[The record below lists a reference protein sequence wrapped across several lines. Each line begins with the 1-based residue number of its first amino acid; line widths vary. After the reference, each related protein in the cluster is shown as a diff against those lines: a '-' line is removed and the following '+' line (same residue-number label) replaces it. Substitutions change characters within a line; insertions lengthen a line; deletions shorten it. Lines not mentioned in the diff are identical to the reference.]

1 MNTFKKA
8 LYNITRPSA
17 MKYLT
22 GNLGKVVEDDEK
34 ITCYVKR
41 SKVKKKDYHYTI
53 ACFGIG
59 ENQEKVAKAYNLNKP
74 ICYVIDGLKFKKHQV
89 YIFGYNNCE
98 VIIKNCDF
106 GLGLHIHVNDKC
118 TLDNTNITTFSYLSI
133 GANKLVIKNVDSKQI
148 NAISSESNIYFGADN
163 RIEVIDSNIGCQN
176 ENIS

>member
-74 ICYVIDGLKFKKHQV
+74 ICYVIDGLKFKNIK
-89 YIFGYNNCE
+89 YIYSDIIIVKLSLKI
-98 VIIKNCDF
+98 VI
-106 GLGLHIHVNDKC
+106 
-118 TLDNTNITTFSYLSI
+118 LD
-133 GANKLVIKNVDSKQI
+133 
-148 NAISSESNIYFGADN
+148 
-163 RIEVIDSNIGCQN
+163 
-176 ENIS
+176 